1 MIATLVL
8 IVIFE
13 PEISHDL
20 KLKSIVTGDN
30 DVNTRQV
37 VSTPNYKLERVT
49 SRYPALK
56 KLTPFEKV
64 G

>member
-8 IVIFE
+8 ITILE

-30 DVNTRQV
+30 AVNTRQE
-37 VSTPNYKLERVT
+37 VSTPKIKLERVT
-49 SRYPALK
+49 SR
-56 KLTPFEKV
+56 
-64 G
+64 